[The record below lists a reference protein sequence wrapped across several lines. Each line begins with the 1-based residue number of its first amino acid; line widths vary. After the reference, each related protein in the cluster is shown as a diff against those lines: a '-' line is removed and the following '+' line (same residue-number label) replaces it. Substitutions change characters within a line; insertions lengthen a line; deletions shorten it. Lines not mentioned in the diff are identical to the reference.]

1 MSARGIGIGNLEEG
15 HQPKTQQH
23 GENPL
28 TSQTRTEGSWRF
40 GPFKTVLFSA
50 ILMLLFFAAA
60 EAGLR
65 VWVYYFREPA
75 ERFDVGTGTFVLVPG
90 SHARLGAEPI
100 RVNSRGFVGEEFEEP
115 RPSGVVRIVSIGD
128 SSTFGQGTGVETYP
142 AQLELRLNGG
152 AGGRRYQVI
161 NAGIEGLNS
170 ELALRRLVTKA
181 LPLRPDVVTVYIGW
195 NDLMKFDPAGQ
206 RESPGLAIVARAM
219 DHLWLTKGLRKLI
232 FYHVRPYVH
241 SPATGPSSRTGVFRH
256 YRPAV
261 FENNLREIILEIRK
275 AGARPLVMT
284 LPSVVSDDMALRDIR
299 RARVVF
305 PYFASAYAVGDFV
318 DLIAAYND
326 SIRRIAAE
334 QQVPLVDLAKEIDGR
349 PDRRELFFDTM
360 HPNQRGRELVADMI
374 SRHLRATGLIGE
386 RPMPPPGSKGA

>member
-1 MSARGIGIGNLEEG
+1 MQR
-15 HQPKTQQH
+15 H

-28 TSQTRTEGSWRF
+28 TSQTGIEGSRRF
-40 GPFKTVLFSA
+40 GPFKTVTFSA

-115 RPSGVVRIVSIGD
+115 RPPGVVRIVSVGD
-128 SSTFGQGTGVETYP
+128 SSTFGQGSGVGTYP

-152 AGGRRYQVI
+152 TGEGRYQVI

-170 ELALRRLVTKA
+170 ELALRRLVTKV

-206 RESPGLAIVARAM
+206 RESPGLAVVARAM
-219 DHLWLTKGLRKLI
+219 DRLWLTKGLRKLM
-232 FYHVRPYVH
+232 FYYFRPHVR
-241 SPATGPSSRTGVFRH
+241 SPAIGPSSRTGAFRH

-261 FENNLREIILEIRK
+261 FETNLGAIIVAARN
-275 AGARPLVMT
+275 AGAHVVVMT
-284 LPSVVSDDMALRDIR
+284 LPSVVSDEMTLNDLR
-299 RARVVF
+299 RANVVF
-305 PYFASAYAVGDFV
+305 PYFSSAYSVGDFT

-326 SIRRIAAE
+326 SIRRIADE
-334 QQVPLVDLAKEIDGR
+334 QQVLLVDLAREIDGR
-349 PDRRELFFDTM
+349 PDRRLLFLDTM
-360 HPNQRGRELVADMI
+360 HPNQRGLELIADFLRREL
-374 SRHLRATGLIGE
+374 RAKGLLDLTTAGSAARTG
-386 RPMPPPGSKGA
+386 A